1 MFVGVL
7 RLVFHIPGARSL
19 KDRRRV
25 VRSFKDRL
33 QARMRLAVAEVGGL
47 DEHQR
52 AVVGVAA
59 VANEAGRV
67 DELLSVAASM
77 ASGLR
82 DAVLVDRATEIFP
95 FGGEGRG
102 VGASYPLAADDLSPA
117 DSSRG

>member
-7 RLVFHIPGARSL
+7 RLVLHIPSARSL

-33 QARMRLAVAEVGGL
+33 QARLRLSVAEVGGL

-52 AVVGVAA
+52 AVVAVAA
-59 VANEAGRV
+59 VANEATRV

-77 ASGLR
+77 AGGVR
-82 DAVLVDRATEIFP
+82 DAVLVDRATEIVSFGREGLGVG
-95 FGGEGRG
+95 GGE
-102 VGASYPLAADDLSPA
+102 ASRF
-117 DSSRG
+117 SS